1 MGASAPP
8 PVPYSTSAHVI
19 YKITIFN
26 MHRARIPEPN
36 PRPNEGDDELVCE
49 IHGGKNKRAK
59 IIEQLRTT
67 KPTEGKKLMVCFI
80 QLLI

>member
-1 MGASAPP
+1 MPP
-8 PVPYSTSAHVI
+8 PRALQYSRPCND
-19 YKITIFN
+19 KIPIFN

-67 KPTEGKKLMVCFI
+67 KPTEGKKLMVFDKI
-80 QLLI
+80 TDLTGS